1 MNKIEKLFLLNDL
14 SDQDYALIQEEIQLE
29 EFSEDAIILKQG
41 QQGQKFFMLV
51 EGSVEV
57 ILEGETEVRL
67 ATLKVGNFFGEMSC
81 LTGEPV
87 SATIRALEKVTL
99 YTLTKEGLLK
109 LLEMHP
115 KLMRSMLDQ
124 LLKRISQSNL
134 LVHQEHLKS
143 SVLLQSVSDQAN
155 KYGKIIDLSEEM
167 KRVQAQVGTLADATC
182 PVWIEGET
190 GVGKEFIANRLHY
203 DSIRQ
208 KGPLLK
214 VSGLEFT
221 WEEWRKKRAAA
232 AGGTILLSKA
242 DQLPAG
248 TLKELLDQAGTD
260 PRVIMMGGEPP
271 AGFPVEII
279 KVPPLRERREDLYAL
294 IKEFLRR
301 EGVVSPEQGI
311 SGSAIRKLAAYP
323 FLDGNVE
330 ELFQVLHKAVI
341 LSDGATIQ
349 AEHIRFDHRR
359 RIHSRPRI
367 GLALGAGII
376 RGVAHVGVLKVLE
389 EEGIPIDLIAGSS
402 VGSLVGLL
410 YAAGMKISTME
421 ELLPTISWR
430 NLVSFTRPTTGLTN
444 NAKMGKWL
452 KKLIGDPNIEDLP
465 IPFACVATDGQT
477 GMPVIM
483 KSGSAIKAVRASTA
497 IQMVMKPVY
506 ENGKVLWDGAMAH
519 KVPVHLVRSMGAD
532 IVIGVDVGLPT
543 FKKGTVKNLY
553 DAFMFPLDILQDSL
567 AQEEMELADI
577 LLKPVADASGYSFK
591 NVPIFLKK
599 GEEET
604 RKAIPYIRKVIAEV
618 GEA

>member
-1 MNKIEKLFLLNDL
+1 MKKIEKLFLLNDL
-14 SDQDYALIQEEIQLE
+14 KDQDYALIQDEIQFE
-29 EFSEDAIILKQG
+29 EYSEGTIILKQG

-67 ATLKVGNFFGEMSC
+67 ATLKVGEFFGEMSC

-87 SATIRALEKVTL
+87 SATIRALEKVIL

-124 LLKRISQSNL
+124 LLKRISQSNIR
-134 LVHQEHLKS
+134 VHQEHLKS
-143 SVLLQSVSDQAN
+143 TVLLQSASDQAK
-155 KYGKIIDLSEEM
+155 KYGKIIALSEGM
-167 KRVQAQVGTLADATC
+167 KRVQAQVEALADATC
-182 PVWIEGET
+182 PVWIEGEI
-190 GVGKEFIANRLHY
+190 GVGKEFIAHRLHY
-203 DSIRQ
+203 DSCR
-208 KGPLLK
+208 KNGPVLK

-221 WEEWRKKRAAA
+221 WEEWRKKRTAA
-232 AGGTILLSKA
+232 AGGTLLLSKA

-248 TLKELLDQAGTD
+248 TLKELLDQTGSD
-260 PRVIMMGGEPP
+260 PRVILMGGEPP
-271 AGFPVEII
+271 AGLPVEII
-279 KVPPLRERREDLYAL
+279 KVPPLRERREDLYVL

-301 EGVVSPEQGI
+301 EGVVSPEQGV
-311 SGSAIRKLAAYP
+311 SGFAVRKLAAYP

-341 LSDGATIQ
+341 LSEGATIQ

-367 GLALGAGII
+367 GLALGAGVI
-376 RGVAHVGVLKVLE
+376 RGVAHIGVIKVLE
-389 EEGIPIDLIAGSS
+389 EEGIPIDLVTGSS
-402 VGSLVGLL
+402 IGSLVGLL
-410 YAAGMKISTME
+410 YASGMKTSTME
-421 ELLPTISWR
+421 ELLPTVSWR
-430 NLVSFTRPTTGLTN
+430 QILSITRPTTGLTS
-444 NAKMGKWL
+444 NAKLGRWL
-452 KKLIGDPNIEDLP
+452 KKLIGDPKIEDLP

-477 GMPVIM
+477 GMPVILRT
-483 KSGSAIKAVRASTA
+483 GSAIQAVRASTA
-497 IQMVMKPVY
+497 IPMIMKPVHD
-506 ENGKVLWDGAMAH
+506 NGKFLWDGAMAH
-519 KVPVHLVRSMGAD
+519 KVPVHLARSMGAD

-543 FKKGTVKNLY
+543 FKKGTIKNLY
-553 DAFMFPLDILQDSL
+553 DALMFPFDILQDSL
-567 AQEEMELADI
+567 AQEEMELADV

-604 RKAIPYIRKVIAEV
+604 RKALPYIRKVIAEV